1 MKAVAVICEYNPF
14 HNGHICL
21 LSEIRK
27 AFPEHTVISVMSGN
41 TVQRGELAVQ
51 PKYKRAESALL
62 NGSDIVLELPFPFS
76 VSAAEQ
82 FARAG
87 VYISRGVSAEVL
99 AFGSECGS
107 LEALKGV
114 AEDLSSP
121 RFEEALKKEISRFPG
136 EPFNALR
143 ERVYGE
149 LYGGSLFSGGN
160 DILALEYLKSTER
173 YGDIT
178 PFAVHRTAPFSAT
191 AARRAIFEND
201 GEAIQALMPQ
211 RSAKS
216 EIHGGLAAI
225 SSLVIGYLRLT
236 EAGDNGNGLRNAIKK
251 AAEGADTFEELMKRL
266 PTKTYT
272 LARLRREIVAMLFG
286 ISDAEKNALPGYTVL
301 LGATE
306 RGLEYLS
313 KRKKDITI
321 PVLTKRADARALDAV
336 GAEQLKKAE
345 LCDSIYSLGLKN
357 ETGAYFKAPV
367 IIKG

>member
-21 LSEIRK
+21 LNEIKK

-41 TVQRGELAVQ
+41 TVQRGELAIQ
-51 PKYKRAESALL
+51 PKYTRAESALMY
-62 NGSDIVLELPFPFS
+62 GSDIVLELPFPFS

-87 VYISRGVSAEVL
+87 VYICRSVGAEVL
-99 AFGSECGS
+99 AFGSECGK
-107 LEALKGV
+107 LEALKGA
-114 AEDLSSP
+114 AENLSSP
-121 RFEEALKKEISRFPG
+121 CFEEALKNEISRFPG

-149 LYGGSLFSGGN
+149 LYGGRLFDGGN
-160 DILALEYLKSTER
+160 DILALEYLKSAEE

-178 PFAVHRTAPFSAT
+178 PYAVHRTAPFSAT
-191 AARRAIFEND
+191 AARRAVFEND
-201 GEAIQALMPQ
+201 EEKLQALVPQ
-211 RSAKS
+211 RSARG
-216 EIHGGLAAI
+216 EIHGGLAAL

-236 EAGDNGNGLRNAIKK
+236 EPMDSGNGLRNAVKR
-251 AAEGADTFEELMKRL
+251 AAEVASTFEELMKTL

-272 LARLRREIVAMLFG
+272 LARLRREIIAMLFG
-286 ISDAEKNALPGYTVL
+286 IGDEEKNALPGYTVL

-306 RGLEYLS
+306 GGLEYLS
-313 KRKKDITI
+313 ERKKDISI
-321 PVLTKRADARALDAV
+321 PVLTKKADSRVLNEN
-336 GAEQLKKAE
+336 GSRQLKKAE
-345 LCDSIYSLGLKN
+345 ICDSIYSLGLKN
-357 ETGAYFKAPV
+357 ESGAYFKTPV

>member
-21 LSEIRK
+21 LNEIKK

-41 TVQRGELAVQ
+41 AVQRGELAIQ
-51 PKYKRAESALL
+51 PKYTRAENALMY
-62 NGSDIVLELPFPFS
+62 GSDIVLELPFPFS

-87 VYISRGVSAEVL
+87 VYICRAVGAEVL
-99 AFGSECGS
+99 AFGSECGN
-107 LEALKGV
+107 LEALKTV
-114 AEDLSSP
+114 AENLSSP
-121 RFEEALKKEISRFPG
+121 CFEEAIKKEISRFPG

-149 LYGGSLFSGGN
+149 LYGGRLFDGGN
-160 DILALEYLKSTER
+160 DILALEYLKSAGK

-178 PFAVHRTAPFSAT
+178 PYAVHRTAPFSAT
-191 AARRAIFEND
+191 AARSAICGKDE
-201 GEAIQALMPQ
+201 EELKRLLPQ
-211 RSAKS
+211 RSARG
-216 EIHGGLAAI
+216 EIHGGLAAL

-236 EAGDNGNGLRNAIKK
+236 ESTDSGNGLRNAIKK
-251 AAEGADTFEELMKRL
+251 AAEGASTFDELMKTL
-266 PTKTYT
+266 PTKAYT
-272 LARLRREIVAMLFG
+272 LARLRREIIAMLFG
-286 ISDAEKNALPGYTVL
+286 IGDGDKNALPGYTVL

-313 KRKKDITI
+313 KRKKDISI
-321 PVLTKRADARALDAV
+321 PVLTKKADAKALDAV
-336 GAEQLKKAE
+336 GTEQLKKAE

-357 ETGAYFKAPV
+357 EAGTYFKKPV
-367 IIKG
+367 ILKG